1 MYLKEELGKDGPNF
15 TTKAI
20 FIAHITKNLSLSFF

>member
-20 FIAHITKNLSLSFF
+20 THTHHKNLSLSFF